1 MANYG
6 ILKYTCT
13 VENDTYWGNWDNFH
27 MTTQDLPISDYEILD
42 WTITARVTLE
52 IDQVYGEPGSN
63 IFGARIGKRRA
74 GSTVLWDWFWDENDP
89 SVIDYKPSD
98 DGKTYTIVIGGG
110 GGHTSTSGPDVNT
123 LDNVAIEPDFDP
135 DQDGTFYIKA
145 GSTVTLEIRHTGKSA
160 CFPPTSVTAP
170 SYIHYHGGIKVA
182 WNTAESGNKN
192 PVSGYEVWRS
202 RTRNGTYTRVAS
214 VGVDAR
220 SWLDYDYAIGDTW
233 YYKVKALAADHNYDS
248 ALSAATAGTV
258 ALERTT
264 PPTFRSGHAG
274 AVYNPRPRILCT
286 LGADALEESLIVRTS
301 PPYIVGQEAPMQSAK
316 VVLRRETA
324 MSPGAES
331 VTVTNTDTSGV
342 SYSADAAVTV
352 LSPSWTD
359 DPIIAGETPV
369 KAAHIMELRQCLD
382 NICDYYDIPR
392 TDWGGDVV
400 AGVTPDRLWPT
411 HMAAIQG
418 TVRRIATFI
427 NSWDP
432 ISAENNIILP
442 SLQVITR
449 ANARAMNQLREIILM
464 L

>member
-13 VENDTYWGNWDNFH
+13 VEYDTAPGNFH
-27 MTTQDLPISDYEILD
+27 VTTQDLPISDYEILE
-42 WTITARVTLE
+42 WTVTTKITPTRVFT
-52 IDQVYGEPGSN
+52 DADDGYD
-63 IFGARIGKRRA
+63 IFEATIGKRKA
-74 GSTVLWDWFWDENDP
+74 GSTRLWDWFKEDNAP
-89 SVIDYKPSD
+89 MSIDYDASD
-98 DGKTYTIVIGGG
+98 EGKTFNLVIGGG
-110 GGHTSTSGPDVNT
+110 GGGWNSTSGPDVNT
-123 LDNVAIEPDFDP
+123 LDALEIFSKTGSGDADWF
-135 DQDGTFYIKA
+135 ILA
-145 GSTVTLEIRHTGKSA
+145 GSVITLEIKHTGKSA

-220 SWLDYDYAIGDTW
+220 SWMDYDYAIGDTW

-286 LGADALEESLIVRTS
+286 LGADALEESLIVHTS

-324 MSPGAES
+324 MSPGVES

-352 LSPSWTD
+352 LAPAWTD

-369 KAAHIMELRQCLD
+369 KAAHIMELRTCLD

-418 TVRRIATFI
+418 TVRRIAAFV

-432 ISAENNIILP
+432 LSAENNIILP

-449 ANARAMNQLREIILM
+449 ANARAVNQLREIILM

>member
-13 VENDTYWGNWDNFH
+13 VEQDTPWGGWDNFH

-42 WTITARVTLE
+42 WTVTVPATLTKVFATE
-52 IDQVYGEPGSN
+52 AQEVSDT
-63 IFGARIGKRRA
+63 FGAIIGKRKA
-74 GSTVLWDWFWDENDP
+74 GSTRLWDWHVESNEP
-89 SVIDYKPSD
+89 ISIDYDID
-98 DGKTYTIVIGGG
+98 DEGKTYTLVIGGYG
-110 GGHTSTSGPDVNT
+110 KGMPSSDINT
-123 LDNVAIEPDFDP
+123 LDNLEIRELNGAGDADWDIL
-135 DQDGTFYIKA
+135 A
-145 GSTVTLEIRHTGKSA
+145 GSVITLEIHHTGKSA

-170 SYIHYHGGIKVA
+170 SYIHYHGGIRVA

-286 LGADALEESLIVRTS
+286 LGADALEESLIVHTS

-316 VVLRRETA
+316 VVMRREAA
-324 MSPGAES
+324 MSPGVES

-352 LSPSWTD
+352 LAPAWTD
-359 DPIIAGETPV
+359 DPIVAGETPV
-369 KAAHIMELRQCLD
+369 KAAHIMELRECLD

-432 ISAENNIILP
+432 LSAENNIILP
-442 SLQVITR
+442 SLQIITR

>member
-6 ILKYTCT
+6 VLKYTCT
-13 VENDTYWGNWDNFH
+13 VDRDTAWGNWDNFH
-27 MTTQDLPISDYEILD
+27 MTTQDLPISDYEILE
-42 WTITARVTLE
+42 WTVKAPATIG
-52 IDQVYGEPGSN
+52 IVYGTGVLTD
-63 IFGARIGKRRA
+63 IFGAKIGKRRA
-74 GSTVLWDWFWDENDP
+74 GSTVLWNWFKQEHVP
-89 SVIDYKPSD
+89 ISIDYDVD
-98 DGKTYTIVIGGG
+98 DEGKTFQLVISGGG
-110 GGHTSTSGPDVNT
+110 EMWNSTSGPDVNT
-123 LDNVAIEPDFDP
+123 LDTLQILSETDAGGADWNIL
-135 DQDGTFYIKA
+135 A
-145 GSTVTLEIRHTGKSA
+145 GSVITLEIKHTGKSA

-182 WNTAESGNKN
+182 WNTAEAGNKN

-286 LGADALEESLIVRTS
+286 LGADALEESLIVHTS

-316 VVLRRETA
+316 VVLRREAA
-324 MSPGAES
+324 MSPGVES

-352 LSPSWTD
+352 LAPAWTD
-359 DPIIAGETPV
+359 DPIVAGETPV
-369 KAAHIMELRQCLD
+369 KAAHIMELRECLD
-382 NICDYYDIPR
+382 NICDYYGIPR

-418 TVRRIATFI
+418 TVRRIAAFV

-432 ISAENNIILP
+432 LSAENNIILP

>member
-13 VENDTYWGNWDNFH
+13 VDRDTPLGSNLNNFH

-42 WTITARVTLE
+42 WTITAPATITKVFWMGDYT
-52 IDQVYGEPGSN
+52 DT
-63 IFGARIGKRRA
+63 FGAKIGKRKA
-74 GSTVLWDWFWDENDP
+74 GSTVLWDWSVEENEP
-89 SVIDYKPSD
+89 ISIDYD
-98 DGKTYTIVIGGG
+98 LYDEGKTYTLVIGGYG
-110 GGHTSTSGPDVNT
+110 KGMASTDINT
-123 LDNVAIEPDFDP
+123 LDTLQILSETDAGDADWDIL
-135 DQDGTFYIKA
+135 A
-145 GSTVTLEIRHTGKSA
+145 GSVITLEIHHTGKSA

-170 SYIHYHGGIKVA
+170 PYIHYHGGIKVA

-220 SWLDYDYAIGDTW
+220 SWLDYDYSIGQTW

-286 LGADALEESLIVRTS
+286 LGADALEESLIVKTS

-324 MSPGAES
+324 MSPGVES

-352 LSPSWTD
+352 LAPAWTD

-369 KAAHIMELRQCLD
+369 KAAHIMELRECLD

-418 TVRRIATFI
+418 TVRRIAAFI

-432 ISAENNIILP
+432 LSAENNIILP

>member
-13 VENDTYWGNWDNFH
+13 VDRDTAWGNWNNFH
-27 MTTQDLPISDYEILD
+27 MTTQDLPISDYEILE
-42 WTITARVTLE
+42 WTVKAPATIGL
-52 IDQVYGEPGSN
+52 VYGTGVLTD
-63 IFGARIGKRRA
+63 IFGAKIGKRRA
-74 GSTVLWDWFWDENDP
+74 GSTVLWNWFKGEHVP
-89 SVIDYKPSD
+89 ISIDYDVD
-98 DGKTYTIVIGGG
+98 DEGKTFQLVISGGG
-110 GGHTSTSGPDVNT
+110 EEWNSTSGPDVNT
-123 LDNVAIEPDFDP
+123 LDTLQILSETDAGGADWNIL
-135 DQDGTFYIKA
+135 A
-145 GSTVTLEIRHTGKSA
+145 GSVITLEIKHTGKSA
-160 CFPPTSVTAP
+160 CFPPSSVTAP
-170 SYIHYHGGIKVA
+170 SYIHYHGGIRVA
-182 WNTAESGNKN
+182 WNTAKAGNKN

-202 RTRNGTYTRVAS
+202 RTSNGTYTRVAS

-220 SWLDYDYAIGDTW
+220 SWLDYNYSIGQTW

-301 PPYIVGQEAPMQSAK
+301 PPYIVGQDAPMQSAK

-324 MSPGAES
+324 MSPGVES

-352 LSPSWTD
+352 LAPIWTD
-359 DPIIAGETPV
+359 DPIVAGETPV
-369 KAAHIMELRQCLD
+369 KAAHIMELRACLD

-432 ISAENNIILP
+432 LSAENNIILP

>member
-6 ILKYTCT
+6 VLKYTCT
-13 VENDTYWGNWDNFH
+13 VDRDTPLGSNLNNFH

-42 WTITARVTLE
+42 WTITAPATLTKVFWMG
-52 IDQVYGEPGSN
+52 DYTDT
-63 IFGARIGKRRA
+63 FGAKIGKRKA
-74 GSTVLWDWFWDENDP
+74 GSTVLWDW
-89 SVIDYKPSD
+89 SVEETEPISIDYD
-98 DGKTYTIVIGGG
+98 LYDEGKTYNLVIGGYG
-110 GGHTSTSGPDVNT
+110 KGMASTDINT
-123 LDNVAIEPDFDP
+123 LDTLQILSETDAGDADWDIL
-135 DQDGTFYIKA
+135 A
-145 GSTVTLEIRHTGKSA
+145 GSVITLEIHHTGKSA

-170 SYIHYHGGIKVA
+170 SYIHYHGGIRVA

-220 SWLDYDYAIGDTW
+220 SWLDYDYTIGDTW

-274 AVYNPRPRILCT
+274 AVYNQRPRILCT

-316 VVLRRETA
+316 VVLRREAA
-324 MSPGAES
+324 MSPGVES

-369 KAAHIMELRQCLD
+369 KAAHIMELRTCLD

-432 ISAENNIILP
+432 LSAENNIILP

>member
-13 VENDTYWGNWDNFH
+13 VEQDTPYGNWDNFH

-42 WTITARVTLE
+42 WTVTVPATLTKVFWMG
-52 IDQVYGEPGSN
+52 DLTDS
-63 IFGARIGKRRA
+63 FDAKIGKRRA
-74 GSTVLWDWFWDENDP
+74 GSTVLWDWHVDSIEP
-89 SVIDYKPSD
+89 ISIDYD
-98 DGKTYTIVIGGG
+98 LYDEGKTYNLVIGGYG
-110 GGHTSTSGPDVNT
+110 KGMDSTDINT
-123 LDNVAIEPDFDP
+123 LDNLQIIVHNSAG
-135 DQDGTFYIKA
+135 DGTWEVLA
-145 GSTVTLEIRHTGKSA
+145 GSVITLEIKHTGKSA

-202 RTRNGTYTRVAS
+202 RTQNGTYTRVAS

-233 YYKVKALAADHNYDS
+233 YYKVKAIAADHDYDS

-286 LGADALEESLIVRTS
+286 LGADALEESLIVHTS

-316 VVLRRETA
+316 VVLRREAA
-324 MSPGAES
+324 MSPGVES

-352 LSPSWTD
+352 LAPAWTD

-369 KAAHIMELRQCLD
+369 KAAHIMELRTCLD

-418 TVRRIATFI
+418 TVRRIAAFI

-432 ISAENNIILP
+432 LSAENNIILP
-442 SLQVITR
+442 SLQIITR

>member
-6 ILKYTCT
+6 ILTYTHT
-13 VENDTYWGNWDNFH
+13 VENTIAWGNWDNFH
-27 MTTQDLPISDYEILD
+27 MTTQDLPISDYTLLN
-42 WTITARVTLE
+42 WTITAQIRLSE
-52 IDQVYGEPGSN
+52 IPSGYSGE
-63 IFGARIGKRRA
+63 ITFHAYAGKRRA
-74 GSTVLWDWFWDENDP
+74 GSTVLWDWRKQLDMAP
-89 SVIDYKPSD
+89 AMPYKTSD
-98 DGKTYTIVIGGG
+98 NGKTKTITLQGYGELGSGYNVNDLDTVEIYAINDEDYEPGTIDCYMLPGAVI
-110 GGHTSTSGPDVNT
+110 
-123 LDNVAIEPDFDP
+123 
-135 DQDGTFYIKA
+135 
-145 GSTVTLEIRHTGKSA
+145 TLEIQHTGKSA

-170 SYIHYHGGIKVA
+170 AYIHYHGGINVS
-182 WNTAESGNKN
+182 WNTAEAGNKN

-202 RTRNGTYTRVAS
+202 STQNGTYTRVAS
-214 VGVDAR
+214 VGVDVR
-220 SWLDYDYAIGDTW
+220 SWLDYDYSIGQTW

-301 PPYIVGQEAPMQSAK
+301 PPYIVGQEEPMQSAK
-316 VVLRRETA
+316 VVLRREAA

-342 SYSADAAVTV
+342 SYSADADVTV
-352 LSPSWTD
+352 LAPAWTD
-359 DPIIAGETPV
+359 DPIVAGETPV
-369 KAAHIMELRQCLD
+369 KAAHIMELRTCLD

-400 AGVTPDRLWPT
+400 AGVTPDRYWPA

-418 TVRRIATFI
+418 TVRRIATFV

-432 ISAENNIILP
+432 LSAENNIILP

-449 ANARAMNQLREIILM
+449 ANARAVNQLREIILM

>member
-13 VENDTYWGNWDNFH
+13 VDRDTAWGNWDNFH
-27 MTTQDLPISDYEILD
+27 MTTQDLPISDYEILE
-42 WTITARVTLE
+42 WTVKAPATIG
-52 IDQVYGEPGSN
+52 IVYDTGVLTDT
-63 IFGARIGKRRA
+63 FGATIGKRRA
-74 GSTVLWDWFWDENDP
+74 GSTRLWEWFDKHNVP
-89 SVIDYKPSD
+89 ISIDYDVD
-98 DGKTYTIVIGGG
+98 DEGKTFQLVIKGGG
-110 GGHTSTSGPDVNT
+110 EGWSSTSGPDVNT
-123 LDNVAIEPDFDP
+123 LD
-135 DQDGTFYIKA
+135 
-145 GSTVTLEIRHTGKSA
+145 TLEIMELDGAGGADWNILAGSVITLEIKHTGKSA

-202 RTRNGTYTRVAS
+202 STRNGTYTRVAS

-264 PPTFRSGHAG
+264 PPVFRSGHAG

-316 VVLRRETA
+316 VVLRREAA
-324 MSPGAES
+324 MSPGVES

-352 LSPSWTD
+352 LSPTWTD

-369 KAAHIMELRQCLD
+369 KAAHIMELRECLD
-382 NICDYYDIPR
+382 NICDYYAIPR

-432 ISAENNIILP
+432 LSAENNIILP

>member
-6 ILKYTCT
+6 ILKYTCA
-13 VENDTYWGNWDNFH
+13 VDRDTAWGNWDNFH
-27 MTTQDLPISDYEILD
+27 MTTQDLPISDYEILE
-42 WTITARVTLE
+42 WTVKAPATIGM
-52 IDQVYGEPGSN
+52 VYGTGVLTD
-63 IFGARIGKRRA
+63 IFGAKIGKRRA
-74 GSTVLWDWFWDENDP
+74 GSTVLWNWFKQEHVP
-89 SVIDYKPSD
+89 ISIDYDVD
-98 DGKTYTIVIGGG
+98 DEGKTFQLVISGGG
-110 GGHTSTSGPDVNT
+110 EMWNSTSGPDVNT
-123 LDNVAIEPDFDP
+123 LDTLQILSETDAGGADWNIL
-135 DQDGTFYIKA
+135 A
-145 GSTVTLEIRHTGKSA
+145 GSTITLEIKHTGKSA

-182 WNTAESGNKN
+182 WNTAEAGNKN

-220 SWLDYDYAIGDTW
+220 SWLDYDYSIGDTW

-286 LGADALEESLIVRTS
+286 LGADALEESLIVHTS
-301 PPYIVGQEAPMQSAK
+301 PPYIVGQETPMQSAK

-324 MSPGAES
+324 MSPGVES

-352 LSPSWTD
+352 LSPAWTD
-359 DPIIAGETPV
+359 DPIVAGETPV
-369 KAAHIMELRQCLD
+369 KAAHIMELRECLD
-382 NICDYYDIPR
+382 NICDYYGIPR

-418 TVRRIATFI
+418 TVRRIAAFV

-432 ISAENNIILP
+432 LSAENNIILP
-442 SLQVITR
+442 SLQIITR
-449 ANARAMNQLREIILM
+449 ANARAVNQLREIILM

>member
-6 ILKYTCT
+6 VLKYTCT
-13 VENDTYWGNWDNFH
+13 VDRDTPWGGWDNFH

-42 WTITARVTLE
+42 WTVTVPATLTKVFATE
-52 IDQVYGEPGSN
+52 AQEVSDT
-63 IFGARIGKRRA
+63 FGAIIGKRKA
-74 GSTVLWDWFWDENDP
+74 GSTRLWDWHVESNEP
-89 SVIDYKPSD
+89 ISIDYDID
-98 DGKTYTIVIGGG
+98 DEGKTYTLVIGGYG
-110 GGHTSTSGPDVNT
+110 KGMPSSDINT
-123 LDNVAIEPDFDP
+123 LDNLEIRELNGAGDADWDIL
-135 DQDGTFYIKA
+135 A
-145 GSTVTLEIRHTGKSA
+145 GSVITLEIHHTGKSA

-286 LGADALEESLIVRTS
+286 LGADALEESLIVHTS
-301 PPYIVGQEAPMQSAK
+301 PPYVVGQETPMQSAK

-324 MSPGAES
+324 MSPGVES

-369 KAAHIMELRQCLD
+369 KAAHIMELRECLD

-418 TVRRIATFI
+418 TVRRIAAFV

-432 ISAENNIILP
+432 LSAENNIILP

-449 ANARAMNQLREIILM
+449 ANARAVNQLREIILM